1 MATLTSTSPSEENIP
16 TTNGASSIESTTSE
30 NTTGFNLD
38 LLSKHFNDC
47 LDPATG
53 TLDMNAY
60 IRGYEEIYKFLNLLG
75 TVFGWVATDVH
86 AKLEVLRGHCAG
98 ANKDK
103 YVSIQSMV
111 DFEVSSNLIK
121 PKAKDSSTGSRNLL
135 RLHRALD
142 FVSGFLEVLPSLS
155 NKENCCPSAQAAYKK
170 GLAKHHPWVVQ
181 KAATMGMN
189 LLPTKEG
196 LIAKFCANEE
206 EVEKA
211 SRTLGEATKAMNEVY
226 AKTQEIYAEKNI
238 LDLP

>member
-1 MATLTSTSPSEENIP
+1 MATLTSTSPSEENVP
-16 TTNGASSIESTTSE
+16 TATKANGNEASG
-30 NTTGFNLD
+30 NTTGFSIDMLA
-38 LLSKHFNDC
+38 KHFQDC

-53 TLDMNAY
+53 TLDMDAY

-86 AKLEVLRGHCAG
+86 AKLEVLRSHRAG
-98 ANKDK
+98 ANRDK
-103 YVSIQSMV
+103 YVSVQSMV
-111 DFEVSSNLIK
+111 EYEVGSNLIK

-142 FVSGFLEVLPSLS
+142 FVSGFLEVLPSLAD
-155 NKENCCPSAQAAYKK
+155 KDNCCPSAQAAYKK

-196 LIAKFCANEE
+196 LVAKFCSNEE
-206 EVEKA
+206 EVAKA
-211 SRTLGEATKAMNEVY
+211 AVTLGEATKAMNEVY
-226 AKTQEIYAEKNI
+226 AKTQEIYAEKKI